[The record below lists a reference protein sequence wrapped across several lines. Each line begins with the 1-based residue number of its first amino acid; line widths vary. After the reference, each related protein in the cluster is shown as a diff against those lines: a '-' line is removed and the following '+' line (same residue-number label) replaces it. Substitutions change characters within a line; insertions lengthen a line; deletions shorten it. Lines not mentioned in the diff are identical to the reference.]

1 MENGD
6 KTVLFLYL
14 QQIKVITNA
23 SKYIIILI
31 TIIYYNLNIFFM
43 QINSAAQYTLNCS
56 MYIIYLYR
64 NITVIVISVPIDLL
78 SLVDK

>member
-1 MENGD
+1 M
-6 KTVLFLYL
+6 
-14 QQIKVITNA
+14 
-23 SKYIIILI
+23 
-31 TIIYYNLNIFFM
+31 FFM
-43 QINSAAQYTLNCS
+43 QINSAAQYILICS